1 MVGLMAGW
9 EFEMPKRAKE
19 LSAIEVKRL
28 GEGVHAVGGV
38 PGLCLQVGATAARSW
53 ILRVIVGTKRR
64 EIGLG
69 VYPEVS
75 LAIARTHAAEM
86 KDEIRRGIDPVE
98 QRKAA
103 RASLEAAQLR
113 GLTFAVAVDQFLP
126 VKALELSAGKYRD
139 QWRDSLDK
147 YAIPAIGN
155 LLVHDIGLQ
164 DILRVLEPIWKEKN
178 VTADKLRR
186 KLNEVLDFC
195 TVKGHRG
202 GPNPA
207 RWEGNLSH
215 ALGV

>member
-1 MVGLMAGW
+1 MKRKPAGG
-9 EFEMPKRAKE
+9 M
-19 LSAIEVKRL
+19 SI
-28 GEGVHAVGGV
+28 GGV
-38 PGLCLQVGATAARSW
+38 PGLCLQVGATVARSW
-53 ILRVIVGTKRR
+53 ILRVIVGRKRR

-75 LAIARTHAAEM
+75 LAIARAHAAEM

-113 GLTFAVAVDQFLP
+113 VLTFAVAVDRFLP
-126 VKALELSAGKYRD
+126 VKVLELSAGKYRD

-147 YAIPAIGN
+147 YAIPAIGK